1 MQSNFLTSFSKM
13 QEFWWQNYMA
23 SVNMEDRDDPRLV
36 QSLYQTKY
44 AQNYEALKN
53 EFKVALGQNISFV
66 ALKKYFLSPCETK
79 R

>member
-66 ALKKYFLSPCETK
+66 ALK
-79 R
+79 

>member
-1 MQSNFLTSFSKM
+1 MQSDFLTPFLKI
-13 QEFWWQNYMA
+13 QDLFWLNYMV

-44 AQNYEALKN
+44 RQNYETLKN
-53 EFKVALGQNISFV
+53 EYKVALGQNISFV
-66 ALKKYFLSPCETK
+66 ALKKYLTSPNETK